1 MRASP
6 RGATGDSSS
15 PGQLRPVPVPVP
27 VPVPAGGLVYRETVS
42 RAPESGIWVTVFS
55 HHRIARN
62 SSPK

>member
-15 PGQLRPVPVPVP
+15 PGQLRP